1 MKAVEDRPRNLL
13 IVTARE
19 EANWVRLSVCDSG
32 AGIEPQHLDKLFDA
46 FFTTK
51 PNGMGVGL
59 SISRSIIESHKGRLW
74 ATANDGP
81 GATFSLS
88 IPCRP
93 NGDASRTDPYQGM
106 TRI

>member
-1 MKAVEDRPRNLL
+1 MREIDDRPRNLL

-19 EANWVRLSVCDSG
+19 DANWVRLSVCDSG
-32 AGIEPQHLDKLFDA
+32 AGIDPQHLDKLFDT

-51 PNGMGVGL
+51 PQGMGVGL

-74 ATANDGP
+74 ATANEGP

-88 IPCRP
+88 IPCRS
-93 NGDASRTDPYQGM
+93 NFDASRTDPHQGM
-106 TRI
+106 STI